1 MHVDDYCQRHAQRV
15 QVQDALVVGI
25 EHRGLRHDMR
35 PTDTHGYIE
44 VIFAVIRMLGIAY
57 ESRIRQLTNQQH
69 LPQLPVTAHRQ
80 LGQMLPPDAR
90 LAPERIARHWDE
102 VLRLVV
108 TLKLR
113 HSEASRLFGRLNS
126 YARQHPL
133 YRALKELGR
142 LVKTAFLL
150 RHVDQVELRQRI
162 HKQLAKGESAHRLAH
177 AVWHGR
183 NQEFYAATRSE
194 QLVAET

>member
-1 MHVDDYCQRHAQRV
+1 
-15 QVQDALVVGI
+15 
-25 EHRGLRHDMR
+25 
-35 PTDTHGYIE
+35 
-44 VIFAVIRMLGIAY
+44 
-57 ESRIRQLTNQQH
+57 
-69 LPQLPVTAHRQ
+69 
-80 LGQMLPPDAR
+80 
-90 LAPERIARHWDE
+90 

-142 LVKTAFLL
+142 LVKTEFLL
-150 RHVDQVELRQRI
+150 RYVDQVELRQRI
-162 HKQLAKGESAHRLAH
+162 HKQLNKGESAHRLAH

-183 NQEFYAATRSE
+183 NQEFHAATRSE
-194 QLVAET
+194 QLVAETCKRLLMNVIVCWNYLHLSQHLARLPPEQQAAALATLSPFAVLSYRHLNLHGEYDFSDQPLPVEAPFDMDLIADWQPPNRPA